1 MSHSP
6 SNGNPFSLVW
16 SISLP
21 REAYRHT
28 ELNLWL
34 SFSEERTSGQRSR
47 WKDWNDQQKKVFG
60 HFESWKWKKKVDVFT
75 VDCIFFSSVFSQ
87 ESTNNRILVQSVV
100 STEPWMIENEM
111 KLASL
116 KELSDLSEKS
126 HESSRIWCKMQIHGS
141 LIFTYIWSQRG
152 LDFEAGLLV

>member
-1 MSHSP
+1 M
-6 SNGNPFSLVW
+6 
-16 SISLP
+16 
-21 REAYRHT
+21 
-28 ELNLWL
+28 
-34 SFSEERTSGQRSR
+34 
-47 WKDWNDQQKKVFG
+47 K
-60 HFESWKWKKKVDVFT
+60 KKKVDVFT

-126 HESSRIWCKMQIHGS
+126 HESSRI
-141 LIFTYIWSQRG
+141 
-152 LDFEAGLLV
+152 